1 MMKDGGIIRDMDK
14 TKFVFIIG
22 VIIIAVALAWYPNIS
37 ILNQQKLQTGQDQ
50 ILKQLLEN
58 QQLIKINQE
67 TIKNITGTNL
77 KNTFINKENIEAIH
91 RDTVELIKTLNYS
104 LGAHEQQD
112 NIRFSQQQNQSK

>member
-14 TKFVFIIG
+14 TKIAFFIS

-104 LGAHEQQD
+104 LDAHEQQD